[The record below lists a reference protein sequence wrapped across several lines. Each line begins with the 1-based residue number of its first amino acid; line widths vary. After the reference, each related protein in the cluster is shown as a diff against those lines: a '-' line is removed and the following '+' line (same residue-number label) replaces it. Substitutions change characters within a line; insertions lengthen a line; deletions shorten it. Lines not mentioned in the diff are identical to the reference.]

1 MLDYNLQ
8 PKKKRSSMLLFFLLR
23 AKIFIKGGNYM
34 ENAPQ
39 KTNHY
44 YAVIFTSNL
53 SNDTT
58 DYSNVAEKM
67 EDLAK
72 QQPGFLGVES
82 ARGNSGLGIT
92 ISYWESLEAI
102 ENWKKNTLH
111 KEAKKRGREQWYENF
126 HLRIC
131 LVEKEYKFQREIL

>member
-1 MLDYNLQ
+1 MASNLE
-8 PKKKRSSMLLFFLLR
+8 KNNS
-23 AKIFIKGGNYM
+23 
-34 ENAPQ
+34 
-39 KTNHY
+39 Y

-53 SNDTT
+53 SNDTA
-58 DYSNVAEKM
+58 DYSTVADKM
-67 EDLAK
+67 EELAK

-82 ARGNSGLGIT
+82 ARDHAGLGIT

-102 ENWKKNTLH
+102 EIWKQNVLH

-131 LVEKEYKFQREIL
+131 LVEKEFKFHRGTL

>member
-1 MLDYNLQ
+1 MKSDLEKNK
-8 PKKKRSSMLLFFLLR
+8 P
-23 AKIFIKGGNYM
+23 
-34 ENAPQ
+34 
-39 KTNHY
+39 Y

-58 DYSNVAEKM
+58 DYSTVAETM
-67 EDLAK
+67 EELAK

-111 KEAKKRGREQWYENF
+111 KEAKKEAVSNGMKTSTCVF
-126 HLRIC
+126 AL
-131 LVEKEYKFQREIL
+131 

>member
-1 MLDYNLQ
+1 MASTLEKNK
-8 PKKKRSSMLLFFLLR
+8 P
-23 AKIFIKGGNYM
+23 
-34 ENAPQ
+34 
-39 KTNHY
+39 Y

-58 DYSNVAEKM
+58 DYNTVAEEM
-67 EDLAK
+67 EKLAK

-92 ISYWESLEAI
+92 ISYWESLDAI

-111 KEAKKRGREQWYENF
+111 KEAKKRGREQWYENL

-131 LVEKEYKFQREIL
+131 LVEKEFKFHRGTL

>member
-1 MLDYNLQ
+1 MASNLE
-8 PKKKRSSMLLFFLLR
+8 KNNS
-23 AKIFIKGGNYM
+23 
-34 ENAPQ
+34 
-39 KTNHY
+39 Y

-53 SNDTT
+53 SNDTA
-58 DYSNVAEKM
+58 DYSTVADKM
-67 EDLAK
+67 EELAK

-82 ARGNSGLGIT
+82 ARDHSVLGIT

-102 ENWKKNTLH
+102 ENWKQNALH

-131 LVEKEYKFQREIL
+131 LVEKEFKFHRGTL

>member
-1 MLDYNLQ
+1 MENTSQ
-8 PKKKRSSMLLFFLLR
+8 KKKR
-23 AKIFIKGGNYM
+23 
-34 ENAPQ
+34 
-39 KTNHY
+39 Y

-53 SNDTT
+53 SNNTT
-58 DYSNVAEKM
+58 DYSTVSNKM
-67 EDLAK
+67 EELAK

-82 ARGNSGLGIT
+82 ARDHSGLGIT

-102 ENWKKNTLH
+102 ENWKQNALH

-131 LVEKEYKFQREIL
+131 LVEKEFKFHRGTL

>member
-1 MLDYNLQ
+1 
-8 PKKKRSSMLLFFLLR
+8 
-23 AKIFIKGGNYM
+23 M
-34 ENAPQ
+34 EKNPQ
-39 KTNHY
+39 KINPY

-58 DYSNVAEKM
+58 DYNAVAEKM

-72 QQPGFLGVES
+72 QQPGFLSVES
-82 ARGNSGLGIT
+82 ARGNPGLGIT

-102 ENWKKNTLH
+102 ENWKKNALH

-131 LVEKEYKFQREIL
+131 LVEKEYKFHRDTL

>member
-1 MLDYNLQ
+1 MKYDLEKNK
-8 PKKKRSSMLLFFLLR
+8 P
-23 AKIFIKGGNYM
+23 
-34 ENAPQ
+34 
-39 KTNHY
+39 Y

-53 SNDTT
+53 SNDTI

-67 EDLAK
+67 DDLAK
-72 QQPGFLGVES
+72 QQPGFLGIES
-82 ARGNSGLGIT
+82 ARDNSGLGIT

>member
-1 MLDYNLQ
+1 
-8 PKKKRSSMLLFFLLR
+8 
-23 AKIFIKGGNYM
+23 M
-34 ENAPQ
+34 ENTPQ
-39 KTNHY
+39 KINPY

-58 DYSNVAEKM
+58 DYSIIAEKM
-67 EDLAK
+67 EKLAK

-82 ARGNSGLGIT
+82 ARGNSGIGIT
-92 ISYWESLEAI
+92 ISYWESLDAI
-102 ENWKKNTLH
+102 EDWKNNALH

-131 LVEKEYKFQREIL
+131 LVEKEYTFQRENL

>member
-1 MLDYNLQ
+1 MASNLE
-8 PKKKRSSMLLFFLLR
+8 KNNS
-23 AKIFIKGGNYM
+23 
-34 ENAPQ
+34 
-39 KTNHY
+39 Y

-53 SNDTT
+53 SNDTA
-58 DYSNVAEKM
+58 DYSTVANQM
-67 EDLAK
+67 EELAK

-82 ARGNSGLGIT
+82 ARDHSGLGIT

-102 ENWKKNTLH
+102 ENWKQNALH

-131 LVEKEYKFQREIL
+131 LVEKEFKFHRGTL

>member
-1 MLDYNLQ
+1 MKSDLEKNK
-8 PKKKRSSMLLFFLLR
+8 P
-23 AKIFIKGGNYM
+23 
-34 ENAPQ
+34 
-39 KTNHY
+39 Y

-58 DYSNVAEKM
+58 DYSTVAETM
-67 EDLAK
+67 EELAK

-82 ARGNSGLGIT
+82 ARDNSGLGIT

-102 ENWKKNTLH
+102 KNWKKNALH

-126 HLRIC
+126 HLRVC

>member
-1 MLDYNLQ
+1 MASNVE
-8 PKKKRSSMLLFFLLR
+8 KNNS
-23 AKIFIKGGNYM
+23 
-34 ENAPQ
+34 
-39 KTNHY
+39 Y

-53 SNDTT
+53 SNDTA
-58 DYSNVAEKM
+58 DYSTVADKM
-67 EDLAK
+67 EELAK

-82 ARGNSGLGIT
+82 ARDHAGLGIT

-102 ENWKKNTLH
+102 DNWKRNALH

-131 LVEKEYKFQREIL
+131 LVEKEFKFHRGTL

>member
-1 MLDYNLQ
+1 M
-8 PKKKRSSMLLFFLLR
+8 
-23 AKIFIKGGNYM
+23 G
-34 ENAPQ
+34 NAPQ

-58 DYSNVAEKM
+58 DYSTVAEKM
-67 EDLAK
+67 EKLAK
-72 QQPGFLGVES
+72 QQPGFLSVES

-102 ENWKKNTLH
+102 ENWKKNALH
-111 KEAKKRGREQWYENF
+111 KEAKKEAVSNGMKTSTCVSALLRKNISFIEIHYNYE
-126 HLRIC
+126 
-131 LVEKEYKFQREIL
+131 EKISSRCCT

>member
-1 MLDYNLQ
+1 
-8 PKKKRSSMLLFFLLR
+8 
-23 AKIFIKGGNYM
+23 M
-34 ENAPQ
+34 ENASQ
-39 KTNHY
+39 KANHY

-58 DYSNVAEKM
+58 DYNTVAGKIE
-67 EDLAK
+67 ELAK
-72 QQPGFLGVES
+72 QQPGFLSVES

-92 ISYWESLEAI
+92 ISYWESLDAI
-102 ENWKKNTLH
+102 ENWKKNALH

-131 LVEKEYKFQREIL
+131 LVEKEFKFQRGTI

>member
-1 MLDYNLQ
+1 MKYDLEKNK
-8 PKKKRSSMLLFFLLR
+8 P
-23 AKIFIKGGNYM
+23 
-34 ENAPQ
+34 
-39 KTNHY
+39 Y

-58 DYSNVAEKM
+58 DYSTVAEKM

-82 ARGNSGLGIT
+82 ARDNSGLGIT

-102 ENWKKNTLH
+102 ENWKRNALH
-111 KEAKKRGREQWYENF
+111 KEAKKEAVSNGMKISTCASALLRKNISFREKSCKGVSYATNITITHIHNNSLHF
-126 HLRIC
+126 SISSHF
-131 LVEKEYKFQREIL
+131 YDG